1 MPNVKNM
8 LMFNINEKIV
18 KKINGDLIFHQILTN
33 INIPRNGVFCFKI
46 KVLETKTRDIGIG
59 VVEK

>member
-1 MPNVKNM
+1 
-8 LMFNINEKIV
+8 MFNINEKIV